1 MTAPADQSILGTSV
15 EGYPQERIRNLMPT
29 EMTDDSRVY
38 NNKNRMINTILSH
51 DQDEAA
57 QAQAMTQSSTHT
69 IQPLPQQQHLHQ
81 AS

>member
-1 MTAPADQSILGTSV
+1 M
-15 EGYPQERIRNLMPT
+15 MPT

-38 NNKNRMINTILSH
+38 NNKNNRMINTILSH

-69 IQPLPQQQHLHQ
+69 I
-81 AS
+81 